1 MRQIFDDH
9 GFKRAIQIG
18 VILVV
23 GCCIVSQ
30 LMMQLGGGER
40 DQPLD
45 LTGQVPEDVDIDG
58 LVFENGF
65 PPFISSAG
73 AFMPEKAV
81 FDFGL
86 FCGGVVMIFLSFEIY
101 HRTKPE
107 DTKRKF
113 CNVVSLISGT
123 VIGFSMMQI
132 VAHPFNTSIMMH
144 IFWAMNIF
152 WGAQLWIATLTYARG
167 ELDAE
172 VTWKGWPIHRVRWSI
187 FAIAMISFQA
197 MTLMVASGHLVGS
210 AIFEWTLTFSAE
222 AMMLS
227 LIPTITSVASA

>member
-1 MRQIFDDH
+1 MRQIFDDQ

-45 LTGQVPEDVDIDG
+45 LTDQVPEDVDIDG

-86 FCGGVVMIFLSFEIY
+86 FCGGVVMIFLSF
-101 HRTKPE
+101 
-107 DTKRKF
+107 
-113 CNVVSLISGT
+113 
-123 VIGFSMMQI
+123 
-132 VAHPFNTSIMMH
+132 
-144 IFWAMNIF
+144 
-152 WGAQLWIATLTYARG
+152 
-167 ELDAE
+167 
-172 VTWKGWPIHRVRWSI
+172 SI
-187 FAIAMISFQA
+187 F
-197 MTLMVASGHLVGS
+197 TGS
-210 AIFEWTLTFSAE
+210 HR
-222 AMMLS
+222 
-227 LIPTITSVASA
+227 